1 MVAKIFSI
9 VGNPVVG
16 GPLSIKKIL
25 ANFSSGFLDE
35 YYHKSSKLIVLDWS
49 CTTPSNF
56 LDFGSSKFSK
66 GETLLLIVVPP
77 QPGWDHRFSKQIQ
90 VYKIW
95 ESPISVLYFPIDSIN
110 LAAIIRW

>member
-77 QPGWDHRFSKQIQ
+77 PTGMRPSIFKTNSSVQNLRKPDFRF
-90 VYKIW
+90 V
-95 ESPISVLYFPIDSIN
+95 FPY
-110 LAAIIRW
+110 W